1 MNQHLKKLIIITVSC
16 SSIAG
21 FAIAE
26 QGPQSGLRARIED
39 ENKTQFKGNATN
51 TKPFQGL
58 NGMNRGGG
66 VLGTITAISST
77 TITLQPRNNG
87 SQDALGKP
95 VTVTVA
101 STTRFRGRAQELS
114 LSGLKVGETILVQGT
129 FSSTTSSLEARMIAQ
144 LALPLEQAK
153 EAPKKT
159 GVFQRVFS
167 NMKIF
172 FTGLFK

>member
-1 MNQHLKKLIIITVSC
+1 MNKHLKKLTILLISCVSA
-16 SSIAG
+16 SALVT
-21 FAIAE
+21 AQ

-39 ENKTQFKGNATN
+39 ESKNQFKGNATN
-51 TKPFQGL
+51 TRPFQGL

-77 TITLQPRNNG
+77 TITLQPKNNG
-87 SQDALGKP
+87 NQDTLDNL
-95 VTVTVA
+95 VTVKVA
-101 STTRFRGRAQELS
+101 STTLFRGRAQEMS

-129 FSSTTSSLEARMIAQ
+129 FSSTTSFLEARMIAQ
-144 LALPLEQAK
+144 LALPPDQAK

-159 GVFQRVFS
+159 GVFQRVFT
-167 NMKIF
+167 NMKTF